1 MPLAFR
7 CGTNTLRTVENI
19 LSNSSLNYSPIGCPS
34 MQSMSFD
41 LIEFSNNCKLVEKYE
56 LTGYSHDVI
65 DVEIWKKLS

>member
-41 LIEFSNNCKLVEKYE
+41 LSFGSFTTWKLAFSVLNFRLEQ
-56 LTGYSHDVI
+56 DF
-65 DVEIWKKLS
+65 